1 MDQKF
6 VDAITNV
13 RMVSGTIRID
23 LMNITGQTDD
33 NKLQFSK
40 TGEIILSPNAFA
52 QALKTMQDVD
62 AELKKNSDHVVLKTS
77 IKPCAMLTIL
87 KNHFQDVALVGYG
100 KSIEI
105 FKQVGDPSE
114 VVKKFKLDDY
124 SGSHAIGHT
133 RMATESA
140 ITTDGSHPYSTGEDE
155 CLVHNGSLSNHNNLR
170 RKLKKDGVNF
180 GFRK

>member
-23 LMNITGQTDD
+23 LMNITGQTED

-62 AELKKNSDHVVLKTS
+62 AELKKRVKEAQATNGK
-77 IKPCAMLTIL
+77 KQPA
-87 KNHFQDVALVGYG
+87 KN
-100 KSIEI
+100 
-105 FKQVGDPSE
+105 
-114 VVKKFKLDDY
+114 
-124 SGSHAIGHT
+124 
-133 RMATESA
+133 
-140 ITTDGSHPYSTGEDE
+140 
-155 CLVHNGSLSNHNNLR
+155 
-170 RKLKKDGVNF
+170 
-180 GFRK
+180 

>member
-23 LMNITGQTDD
+23 LMNITGQTED

-62 AELKKNSDHVVLKTS
+62 AELKKRAQN
-77 IKPCAMLTIL
+77 A
-87 KNHFQDVALVGYG
+87 NG
-100 KSIEI
+100 KSEK
-105 FKQVGDPSE
+105 KQPT
-114 VVKKFKLDDY
+114 K
-124 SGSHAIGHT
+124 
-133 RMATESA
+133 
-140 ITTDGSHPYSTGEDE
+140 
-155 CLVHNGSLSNHNNLR
+155 N
-170 RKLKKDGVNF
+170 
-180 GFRK
+180 

>member
-23 LMNITGQTDD
+23 LMNITGQSED

-62 AELKKNSDHVVLKTS
+62 AELKKRAKEAQASNGKKQPAKNWFS
-77 IKPCAMLTIL
+77 LT
-87 KNHFQDVALVGYG
+87 K
-100 KSIEI
+100 
-105 FKQVGDPSE
+105 
-114 VVKKFKLDDY
+114 
-124 SGSHAIGHT
+124 
-133 RMATESA
+133 
-140 ITTDGSHPYSTGEDE
+140 
-155 CLVHNGSLSNHNNLR
+155 
-170 RKLKKDGVNF
+170 
-180 GFRK
+180 

>member
-23 LMNITGQTDD
+23 LMNITGQTED

-62 AELKKNSDHVVLKTS
+62 AELKKRVKEAQAANGK
-77 IKPCAMLTIL
+77 KQPA
-87 KNHFQDVALVGYG
+87 KN
-100 KSIEI
+100 
-105 FKQVGDPSE
+105 
-114 VVKKFKLDDY
+114 
-124 SGSHAIGHT
+124 
-133 RMATESA
+133 
-140 ITTDGSHPYSTGEDE
+140 
-155 CLVHNGSLSNHNNLR
+155 
-170 RKLKKDGVNF
+170 
-180 GFRK
+180 

>member
-23 LMNITGQTDD
+23 LMNITGQSED

-62 AELKKNSDHVVLKTS
+62 AELKKRAKEAQANGKKQT
-77 IKPCAMLTIL
+77 A
-87 KNHFQDVALVGYG
+87 KN
-100 KSIEI
+100 
-105 FKQVGDPSE
+105 
-114 VVKKFKLDDY
+114 
-124 SGSHAIGHT
+124 
-133 RMATESA
+133 
-140 ITTDGSHPYSTGEDE
+140 
-155 CLVHNGSLSNHNNLR
+155 
-170 RKLKKDGVNF
+170 
-180 GFRK
+180 

>member
-62 AELKKNSDHVVLKTS
+62 TELKKR
-77 IKPCAMLTIL
+77 AQEAQA
-87 KNHFQDVALVGYG
+87 KNG
-100 KSIEI
+100 K
-105 FKQVGDPSE
+105 KQPT
-114 VVKKFKLDDY
+114 K
-124 SGSHAIGHT
+124 
-133 RMATESA
+133 
-140 ITTDGSHPYSTGEDE
+140 
-155 CLVHNGSLSNHNNLR
+155 N
-170 RKLKKDGVNF
+170 
-180 GFRK
+180 

>member
-62 AELKKNSDHVVLKTS
+62 AELKKRAKEAQAANGK
-77 IKPCAMLTIL
+77 KQQA
-87 KNHFQDVALVGYG
+87 KN
-100 KSIEI
+100 
-105 FKQVGDPSE
+105 
-114 VVKKFKLDDY
+114 
-124 SGSHAIGHT
+124 
-133 RMATESA
+133 
-140 ITTDGSHPYSTGEDE
+140 
-155 CLVHNGSLSNHNNLR
+155 
-170 RKLKKDGVNF
+170 
-180 GFRK
+180 

>member
-23 LMNITGQTDD
+23 LMNITGQSED

-62 AELKKNSDHVVLKTS
+62 AELKKRAKEAQAANGK
-77 IKPCAMLTIL
+77 KQQA
-87 KNHFQDVALVGYG
+87 KN
-100 KSIEI
+100 
-105 FKQVGDPSE
+105 
-114 VVKKFKLDDY
+114 
-124 SGSHAIGHT
+124 
-133 RMATESA
+133 
-140 ITTDGSHPYSTGEDE
+140 
-155 CLVHNGSLSNHNNLR
+155 
-170 RKLKKDGVNF
+170 
-180 GFRK
+180 

>member
-40 TGEIILSPNAFA
+40 TGEIILSPDAFA

-62 AELKKNSDHVVLKTS
+62 AELKKRAKEAQAANGK
-77 IKPCAMLTIL
+77 KQPA
-87 KNHFQDVALVGYG
+87 KN
-100 KSIEI
+100 
-105 FKQVGDPSE
+105 
-114 VVKKFKLDDY
+114 
-124 SGSHAIGHT
+124 
-133 RMATESA
+133 
-140 ITTDGSHPYSTGEDE
+140 
-155 CLVHNGSLSNHNNLR
+155 
-170 RKLKKDGVNF
+170 
-180 GFRK
+180 

>member
-23 LMNITGQTDD
+23 LMNITGQSED

-62 AELKKNSDHVVLKTS
+62 AELKKRVKEAQS
-77 IKPCAMLTIL
+77 
-87 KNHFQDVALVGYG
+87 KNG
-100 KSIEI
+100 E
-105 FKQVGDPSE
+105 KQPT
-114 VVKKFKLDDY
+114 K
-124 SGSHAIGHT
+124 
-133 RMATESA
+133 
-140 ITTDGSHPYSTGEDE
+140 
-155 CLVHNGSLSNHNNLR
+155 N
-170 RKLKKDGVNF
+170 
-180 GFRK
+180 

>member
-33 NKLQFSK
+33 NKLKFSK

-62 AELKKNSDHVVLKTS
+62 AELKKRAKEAQAANGK
-77 IKPCAMLTIL
+77 KQPA
-87 KNHFQDVALVGYG
+87 KN
-100 KSIEI
+100 
-105 FKQVGDPSE
+105 
-114 VVKKFKLDDY
+114 
-124 SGSHAIGHT
+124 
-133 RMATESA
+133 
-140 ITTDGSHPYSTGEDE
+140 
-155 CLVHNGSLSNHNNLR
+155 
-170 RKLKKDGVNF
+170 
-180 GFRK
+180 

>member
-62 AELKKNSDHVVLKTS
+62 AELKKRVKEAQAANGK
-77 IKPCAMLTIL
+77 KQPA
-87 KNHFQDVALVGYG
+87 KN
-100 KSIEI
+100 
-105 FKQVGDPSE
+105 
-114 VVKKFKLDDY
+114 
-124 SGSHAIGHT
+124 
-133 RMATESA
+133 
-140 ITTDGSHPYSTGEDE
+140 
-155 CLVHNGSLSNHNNLR
+155 
-170 RKLKKDGVNF
+170 
-180 GFRK
+180 

>member
-40 TGEIILSPNAFA
+40 TGEIILSPTAFA

-62 AELKKNSDHVVLKTS
+62 AELKKRAQNVNSKSEKKQPT
-77 IKPCAMLTIL
+77 
-87 KNHFQDVALVGYG
+87 KN
-100 KSIEI
+100 
-105 FKQVGDPSE
+105 
-114 VVKKFKLDDY
+114 
-124 SGSHAIGHT
+124 
-133 RMATESA
+133 
-140 ITTDGSHPYSTGEDE
+140 
-155 CLVHNGSLSNHNNLR
+155 
-170 RKLKKDGVNF
+170 
-180 GFRK
+180 

>member
-62 AELKKNSDHVVLKTS
+62 AELKKRAKEDQANGKKQT
-77 IKPCAMLTIL
+77 A
-87 KNHFQDVALVGYG
+87 KN
-100 KSIEI
+100 
-105 FKQVGDPSE
+105 
-114 VVKKFKLDDY
+114 
-124 SGSHAIGHT
+124 
-133 RMATESA
+133 
-140 ITTDGSHPYSTGEDE
+140 
-155 CLVHNGSLSNHNNLR
+155 
-170 RKLKKDGVNF
+170 
-180 GFRK
+180 

>member
-23 LMNITGQTDD
+23 LMNITGQSKD

-62 AELKKNSDHVVLKTS
+62 AELKKRVKEAQS
-77 IKPCAMLTIL
+77 
-87 KNHFQDVALVGYG
+87 KNG
-100 KSIEI
+100 K
-105 FKQVGDPSE
+105 KQPT
-114 VVKKFKLDDY
+114 K
-124 SGSHAIGHT
+124 
-133 RMATESA
+133 
-140 ITTDGSHPYSTGEDE
+140 
-155 CLVHNGSLSNHNNLR
+155 N
-170 RKLKKDGVNF
+170 
-180 GFRK
+180 

>member
-23 LMNITGQTDD
+23 LMNISGQSED

-62 AELKKNSDHVVLKTS
+62 ADMLFSVVFLRGSTTHILADSGTFCRAKQGERTRPAFHRVTVEILCYSYDSCHS
-77 IKPCAMLTIL
+77 ISVC
-87 KNHFQDVALVGYG
+87 
-100 KSIEI
+100 
-105 FKQVGDPSE
+105 PSRPT
-114 VVKKFKLDDY
+114 
-124 SGSHAIGHT
+124 A
-133 RMATESA
+133 SA
-140 ITTDGSHPYSTGEDE
+140 
-155 CLVHNGSLSNHNNLR
+155 R
-170 RKLKKDGVNF
+170 
-180 GFRK
+180 

>member
-23 LMNITGQTDD
+23 LMNITEQTDD

-62 AELKKNSDHVVLKTS
+62 AELKKRAKESQSANGKKQPT
-77 IKPCAMLTIL
+77 
-87 KNHFQDVALVGYG
+87 KN
-100 KSIEI
+100 
-105 FKQVGDPSE
+105 
-114 VVKKFKLDDY
+114 
-124 SGSHAIGHT
+124 
-133 RMATESA
+133 
-140 ITTDGSHPYSTGEDE
+140 
-155 CLVHNGSLSNHNNLR
+155 
-170 RKLKKDGVNF
+170 
-180 GFRK
+180 

>member
-62 AELKKNSDHVVLKTS
+62 TELKKRVKEAQS
-77 IKPCAMLTIL
+77 
-87 KNHFQDVALVGYG
+87 KNE
-100 KSIEI
+100 K
-105 FKQVGDPSE
+105 KQP
-114 VVKKFKLDDY
+114 KK
-124 SGSHAIGHT
+124 
-133 RMATESA
+133 
-140 ITTDGSHPYSTGEDE
+140 
-155 CLVHNGSLSNHNNLR
+155 N
-170 RKLKKDGVNF
+170 
-180 GFRK
+180 

>member
-62 AELKKNSDHVVLKTS
+62 AELKKRAEETNKT
-77 IKPCAMLTIL
+77 
-87 KNHFQDVALVGYG
+87 
-100 KSIEI
+100 
-105 FKQVGDPSE
+105 
-114 VVKKFKLDDY
+114 KKK
-124 SGSHAIGHT
+124 
-133 RMATESA
+133 
-140 ITTDGSHPYSTGEDE
+140 
-155 CLVHNGSLSNHNNLR
+155 
-170 RKLKKDGVNF
+170 
-180 GFRK
+180 

>member
-23 LMNITGQTDD
+23 LMNITGQSED

-62 AELKKNSDHVVLKTS
+62 AELKKRAKEAQAANGKKQT
-77 IKPCAMLTIL
+77 A
-87 KNHFQDVALVGYG
+87 KN
-100 KSIEI
+100 
-105 FKQVGDPSE
+105 
-114 VVKKFKLDDY
+114 
-124 SGSHAIGHT
+124 
-133 RMATESA
+133 
-140 ITTDGSHPYSTGEDE
+140 
-155 CLVHNGSLSNHNNLR
+155 
-170 RKLKKDGVNF
+170 
-180 GFRK
+180 